1 MLCSYHFHIF
11 YSAYFNNLVILW
23 MVTKENSRRSSKRFL
38 QKCFKC
44 YALRKTV
51 SRKNYSLKINQ
62 RVASLFCPIPLSS
75 LSPTPSPCM
84 HKGNIPRTEVACHPV
99 PQSGLRF
106 SVNYGIQSH
115 CEIQMSG
122 SLENSCFFRWA
133 VLRNCLILPAFP
145 LQGLKIVGGRL
156 SVPTSNALMDDREF
170 PPNDLQIDSKDSLRA
185 DYRVES
191 LTSRLVSSADEN
203 ENQLDNDGNKI
214 LTSSSIAMGRQD
226 KGIPTVGTTAIKEE
240 NALITDSDS
249 VHAEGAVEAN
259 ENFHQKETLQSL
271 FSLLREEVEQ
281 MDSKILPLCLHQIAE
296 TYFQEEE
303 YEKAMKFI
311 QLERLYHEQLLANLS
326 SIQEQWERKWKT
338 AVPGPV
344 TTLRNSAKELS
355 GEELEKLTRVCSSHQ
370 QPQTYKN
377 QLVAAENTWESSCLL
392 QLVESKNVTEREAA
406 ALKSGT
412 ETCPGIGP
420 KKEDKQRS
428 ASSPGEKRTER
439 QTEAASVPVAAGK
452 DHMEEQHCSAESTL
466 EPHTQSTGTVG
477 RPSLGC
483 LSSGDASKDNSLQP
497 RERQLSKDAE
507 KIEGAAG
514 EPGVKLPIEP
524 MVDALVLTDADSM
537 PTDLVPADKGVQADR
552 NLLRSKHDAGPSEI
566 ASGQPG
572 NSDLKQQQ
580 KEPDD
585 DRSSQDRTASNVCSG
600 CNKVS
605 EHENAAHLQVCKEIQ
620 RTAGQEEKVNNE
632 EQEDLFLRFLNGNI
646 IDTEESFANLGSQ
659 EDFGAVPDISPERAS
674 YNSLE
679 ALSLDDSFS
688 SLDELARRIEIAEI
702 APAEG
707 LVSILKKRDDR
718 EGKTIAQVQ
727 QKQTKRRVRF
737 QEMEDTLDQDEVAG
751 GSCILLVLLCIATVF
766 LSIGGTALYCTFGDM
781 ESPVCTDFAAN
792 MDFYYTQILQRM
804 EELKHWIAFS

>member
-1 MLCSYHFHIF
+1 IS
-11 YSAYFNNLVILW
+11 
-23 MVTKENSRRSSKRFL
+23 
-38 QKCFKC
+38 
-44 YALRKTV
+44 V
-51 SRKNYSLKINQ
+51 S
-62 RVASLFCPIPLSS
+62 
-75 LSPTPSPCM
+75 
-84 HKGNIPRTEVACHPV
+84 
-99 PQSGLRF
+99 
-106 SVNYGIQSH
+106 
-115 CEIQMSG
+115 
-122 SLENSCFFRWA
+122 
-133 VLRNCLILPAFP
+133 
-145 LQGLKIVGGRL
+145 
-156 SVPTSNALMDDREF
+156 TSDALMDDREF
-170 PPNDLQIDSKDSLRA
+170 PPNDLQIDSKDSFPA

-191 LTSRLVSSADEN
+191 LVSHLVSSADEN
-203 ENQLDNDGNKI
+203 ENQLDNDGNEV
-214 LTSSSIAMGRQD
+214 LTSSNIAMGRQD
-226 KGIPTVGTTAIKEE
+226 KGEQDSINNNENMDSGDCTPSCKEGETERRSVNVHMDPQLEEKPITEKHPGGKRSPRSKRSSTKKSKGVPTVGTTAIKEE
-240 NALITDSDS
+240 NTLITDTDS
-249 VHAEGAVEAN
+249 VHAEGAVETN
-259 ENFHQKETLQSL
+259 ENFHQKEQNQTLQSL

-338 AVPGPV
+338 AVPSPV

-370 QPQTYKN
+370 HILFPPWAGALNHLKT
-377 QLVAAENTWESSCLL
+377 LELFFLL
-392 QLVESKNVTEREAA
+392 HL
-406 ALKSGT
+406 GT
-412 ETCPGIGP
+412 ETCPGTEP
-420 KKEDKQRS
+420 KKGNKQLNT
-428 ASSPGEKRTER
+428 SSPGENKTET
-439 QTEAASVPVAAGK
+439 QTEAASLWVAAGK

-477 RPSLGC
+477 RPSSGC
-483 LSSGDASKDNSLQP
+483 LSSGDAGKDNSLQL

-507 KIEGAAG
+507 KIECAAE
-514 EPGVKLPIEP
+514 EPGVKLPLEP
-524 MVDALVLTDADSM
+524 MVDALVLTDADYM
-537 PTDLVPADKGVQADR
+537 PTDFVPTDKDVQAER
-552 NLLRSKHDAGPSEI
+552 NLLRSKHAADSSEV
-566 ASGQPG
+566 ASGQLG
-572 NSDLKQQQ
+572 KSDLKQQQ
-580 KEPDD
+580 KRPDD
-585 DRSSQDRTASNVCSG
+585 DDEKSSWDRTASNVCSG

-605 EHENAAHLQVCKEIQ
+605 EHESTAHSRVCKEIE
-620 RTAGQEEKVNNE
+620 RTAGHEEKVNNE

-646 IDTEESFANLGSQ
+646 IDTEESFANLANQ
-659 EDFGAVPDISPERAS
+659 EDFDTVPDISPERAS

-727 QKQTKRRVRF
+727 QRQTKRRVRF

-751 GSCILLVLLCIATVF
+751 GSCILLILLCIATVF

-804 EELKHWIAFS
+804 EELKHWIASS

>member
-1 MLCSYHFHIF
+1 
-11 YSAYFNNLVILW
+11 
-23 MVTKENSRRSSKRFL
+23 
-38 QKCFKC
+38 
-44 YALRKTV
+44 
-51 SRKNYSLKINQ
+51 
-62 RVASLFCPIPLSS
+62 
-75 LSPTPSPCM
+75 
-84 HKGNIPRTEVACHPV
+84 
-99 PQSGLRF
+99 
-106 SVNYGIQSH
+106 
-115 CEIQMSG
+115 
-122 SLENSCFFRWA
+122 
-133 VLRNCLILPAFP
+133 
-145 LQGLKIVGGRL
+145 L
-156 SVPTSNALMDDREF
+156 SVPTSNALMDEREF
-170 PPNDLQIDSKDSLRA
+170 PPNDLQIDSKDSLHA

-191 LTSRLVSSADEN
+191 LTSHLVSSADEN
-203 ENQLDNDGNKI
+203 ENQLDNDGNKV

-226 KGIPTVGTTAIKEE
+226 KGEQDSINNNENMDSGACTPNCKEGETERSINVHMDPQLEEKPITEKQPGGKRSPRSKRSSSKKSKGIPTVGTTAIKEE
-240 NALITDSDS
+240 NTIITDTDS
-249 VHAEGAVEAN
+249 MHTESTVEAN
-259 ENFHQKETLQSL
+259 ENFRQKETLQSL

-370 QPQTYKN
+370 QKYSHIL
-377 QLVAAENTWESSCLL
+377 QLVAAKNTWESSCLL
-392 QLVESKNVTEREAA
+392 QLMESKNVTEGEAA

-420 KKEDKQRS
+420 KKGDKQQS
-428 ASSPGEKRTER
+428 TSSPREKRTER
-439 QTEAASVPVAAGK
+439 QTEAASVWVAAGK

-477 RPSLGC
+477 RFSSGC
-483 LSSGDASKDNSLQP
+483 LSSGDAGKDNSLQP
-497 RERQLSKDAE
+497 TERQLSKDAE

-514 EPGVKLPIEP
+514 EPGVKLPLEP
-524 MVDALVLTDADSM
+524 TVDALVLTDADSM

-552 NLLRSKHDAGPSEI
+552 NLLRSKHDAVPSEI
-566 ASGQPG
+566 VSCQLG

-580 KEPDD
+580 KQPDDDD
-585 DRSSQDRTASNVCSG
+585 DRSSQDRTASHVCSG

-605 EHENAAHLQVCKEIQ
+605 EHENTAHSQVCKEIQ

-659 EDFGAVPDISPERAS
+659 EDFDTVPDISPERAS

>member
-1 MLCSYHFHIF
+1 L
-11 YSAYFNNLVILW
+11 
-23 MVTKENSRRSSKRFL
+23 
-38 QKCFKC
+38 
-44 YALRKTV
+44 
-51 SRKNYSLKINQ
+51 
-62 RVASLFCPIPLSS
+62 
-75 LSPTPSPCM
+75 
-84 HKGNIPRTEVACHPV
+84 
-99 PQSGLRF
+99 
-106 SVNYGIQSH
+106 
-115 CEIQMSG
+115 SG
-122 SLENSCFFRWA
+122 S
-133 VLRNCLILPAFP
+133 
-145 LQGLKIVGGRL
+145 
-156 SVPTSNALMDDREF
+156 TSNALMDDREF
-170 PPNDLQIDSKDSLRA
+170 PPNDLQIDSKDSLPA

-191 LTSRLVSSADEN
+191 LASHLVSSADEN
-203 ENQLDNDGNKI
+203 ENQLDNDGNEV
-214 LTSSSIAMGRQD
+214 LTSSNIAMGRQD
-226 KGIPTVGTTAIKEE
+226 KGEQDSINNNENMDSGDCTPSCKESETERRSVNVHMDPQREEKPITEKQPSGKRSPRSKRSSSKKSKGVPTVGTTAIKEE
-240 NALITDSDS
+240 NTLITDTDS

-259 ENFHQKETLQSL
+259 ENFHRKEQKQTLQSL

-338 AVPGPV
+338 AVPSPV

-355 GEELEKLTRVCSSHQ
+355 SEDLEKLTRVCSSHQ
-370 QPQTYKN
+370 QKYFHIL
-377 QLVAAENTWESSCLL
+377 QLVTAENTWESGCLL
-392 QLVESKNVTEREAA
+392 QLMESKNSKEKEAA
-406 ALKSGT
+406 AFKSGT
-412 ETCPGIGP
+412 ETCAGVGP
-420 KKEDKQRS
+420 KKEDKQLRT
-428 ASSPGEKRTER
+428 SSPGENKTER
-439 QTEAASVPVAAGK
+439 QTEAASLWVAAGK

-477 RPSLGC
+477 RPSPGC
-483 LSSGDASKDNSLQP
+483 LSSGDASKDTSSQL
-497 RERQLSKDAE
+497 RERQLPKDAE
-507 KIEGAAG
+507 KIEGTAG
-514 EPGVKLPIEP
+514 EPGVKPPLEP
-524 MVDALVLTDADSM
+524 MVDALVLTDADYM
-537 PTDLVPADKGVQADR
+537 PTDLVPTDKDVQADR
-552 NLLRSKHDAGPSEI
+552 NLLRSKHAAGSSEI
-566 ASGQPG
+566 ASGQLG
-572 NSDLKQQQ
+572 SSDLKQQQ
-580 KEPDD
+580 KQPDD
-585 DRSSQDRTASNVCSG
+585 DEKSLWDGTASNVCSG

-605 EHENAAHLQVCKEIQ
+605 EHESTAHSRVCKEIQ

-646 IDTEESFANLGSQ
+646 IDTEESFANLANE
-659 EDFGAVPDISPERAS
+659 EDFDTVPDSSPERAS

-707 LVSILKKRDDR
+707 LVSILKKRHDR

-727 QKQTKRRVRF
+727 QRQTKRRVRF

-751 GSCILLVLLCIATVF
+751 GSCILLILLCIATVF

>member
-1 MLCSYHFHIF
+1 
-11 YSAYFNNLVILW
+11 
-23 MVTKENSRRSSKRFL
+23 
-38 QKCFKC
+38 
-44 YALRKTV
+44 
-51 SRKNYSLKINQ
+51 
-62 RVASLFCPIPLSS
+62 
-75 LSPTPSPCM
+75 
-84 HKGNIPRTEVACHPV
+84 
-99 PQSGLRF
+99 
-106 SVNYGIQSH
+106 
-115 CEIQMSG
+115 
-122 SLENSCFFRWA
+122 
-133 VLRNCLILPAFP
+133 
-145 LQGLKIVGGRL
+145 
-156 SVPTSNALMDDREF
+156 MDDREF
-170 PPNDLQIDSKDSLRA
+170 PRNDLQIDSKDSLPA

-191 LTSRLVSSADEN
+191 LASHLVSSADEN
-203 ENQLDNDGNKI
+203 ENQLDNDGNEV

-226 KGIPTVGTTAIKEE
+226 KGEQDSINNNENMDSGDCTPSCKGSETERRSVNVRMDPQLEEKPITEKQPGGKRSPRSKRSSSKKSKGVPTVGTTAIKEE
-240 NALITDSDS
+240 NALITDTDS
-249 VHAEGAVEAN
+249 VHAEGAIEAN
-259 ENFHQKETLQSL
+259 ENFHQKEQKQTLQSL

-338 AVPGPV
+338 AVPSPV
-344 TTLRNSAKELS
+344 TTLRNSDKELS

-370 QPQTYKN
+370 QPQASKN
-377 QLVAAENTWESSCLL
+377 KLVAAENTWERGGLL
-392 QLVESKNVTEREAA
+392 QLMESENLKEREAA
-406 ALKSGT
+406 AFKSGT
-412 ETCPGIGP
+412 ETCPGVGP
-420 KKEDKQRS
+420 KKEDKQLS
-428 ASSPGEKRTER
+428 TSSPGENKTER
-439 QTEAASVPVAAGK
+439 QTEAASPWVAAGK
-452 DHMEEQHCSAESTL
+452 NHMEEQHCSAESTTL
-466 EPHTQSTGTVG
+466 EPHTQSPGTVG
-477 RPSLGC
+477 RPSSGC
-483 LSSGDASKDNSLQP
+483 LSCGDAGKDNSLHL

-514 EPGVKLPIEP
+514 EPGVKLPLEP
-524 MVDALVLTDADSM
+524 MVDALVLTDADCM
-537 PTDLVPADKGVQADR
+537 PTDLVPTDKDVQADR
-552 NLLRSKHDAGPSEI
+552 NLLRSKHAAGSSEI
-566 ASGQPG
+566 ASGQLG

-580 KEPDD
+580 KQPDD
-585 DRSSQDRTASNVCSG
+585 DDEKSARDRTASNVCSG
-600 CNKVS
+600 YNKVP
-605 EHENAAHLQVCKEIQ
+605 EHESTAHSQVCNEIQ
-620 RTAGQEEKVNNE
+620 RTAGEEEKGNNE

-646 IDTEESFANLGSQ
+646 IDTEESFANLANQ
-659 EDFGAVPDISPERAS
+659 EDFDTVPDISPERAS

-718 EGKTIAQVQ
+718 VGKTIAQVQ
-727 QKQTKRRVRF
+727 QRQTKRRVRF

-751 GSCILLVLLCIATVF
+751 GSCVLLILLCIATVF

>member
-1 MLCSYHFHIF
+1 L
-11 YSAYFNNLVILW
+11 
-23 MVTKENSRRSSKRFL
+23 
-38 QKCFKC
+38 
-44 YALRKTV
+44 
-51 SRKNYSLKINQ
+51 
-62 RVASLFCPIPLSS
+62 
-75 LSPTPSPCM
+75 
-84 HKGNIPRTEVACHPV
+84 
-99 PQSGLRF
+99 
-106 SVNYGIQSH
+106 
-115 CEIQMSG
+115 SG
-122 SLENSCFFRWA
+122 S
-133 VLRNCLILPAFP
+133 
-145 LQGLKIVGGRL
+145 
-156 SVPTSNALMDDREF
+156 TSNALMDDREF
-170 PPNDLQIDSKDSLRA
+170 LPNDLEIDSKDSLPA

-191 LTSRLVSSADEN
+191 LASHLVSSADEN
-203 ENQLDNDGNKI
+203 ENQLDNDGNEI
-214 LTSSSIAMGRQD
+214 LTSTSIAMGRQD
-226 KGIPTVGTTAIKEE
+226 KGEQDSINNNENMDSGDCTPSCKESENERRSVNVHMDPQLEEKPITEKQPGGKRSPRSKRSSSKKSKGVPTVGTTTIKEE
-240 NALITDSDS
+240 STLITDADS
-249 VHAEGAVEAN
+249 VHAEGAVEAI
-259 ENFHQKETLQSL
+259 ENFHQKEQQQTLQSL

-326 SIQEQWERKWKT
+326 SIQEQWARKRKT
-338 AVPGPV
+338 AVPRPV

-355 GEELEKLTRVCSSHQ
+355 SEELEKLTRVCSSHQ
-370 QPQTYKN
+370 QPQASKN
-377 QLVAAENTWESSCLL
+377 RLVAAENTWESDCLL
-392 QLVESKNVTEREAA
+392 QLMESKNLKEREAA
-406 ALKSGT
+406 AFKSGT

-420 KKEDKQRS
+420 KKEDKQLS
-428 ASSPGEKRTER
+428 TSSPGENKTER
-439 QTEAASVPVAAGK
+439 QTEAASLWVAAGK

-477 RPSLGC
+477 RPSSGC
-483 LSSGDASKDNSLQP
+483 LLSGDAGKDNSLQL

-507 KIEGAAG
+507 EIEGTAG
-514 EPGVKLPIEP
+514 EPGVKLPLEP
-524 MVDALVLTDADSM
+524 MVDTLVLTDADYM
-537 PTDLVPADKGVQADR
+537 PTDLVPTDKDVQADR
-552 NLLRSKHDAGPSEI
+552 NLLRSKHASGSSEI
-566 ASGQPG
+566 ASGQLG
-572 NSDLKQQQ
+572 NSDLKQRQ
-580 KEPDD
+580 KQPDD
-585 DRSSQDRTASNVCSG
+585 DDEKSLRDRTASNVCSG

-605 EHENAAHLQVCKEIQ
+605 EHESTAHSRVCKEMQ

-646 IDTEESFANLGSQ
+646 IDTEESFANLPNQ
-659 EDFGAVPDISPERAS
+659 EDFDTVPDISPERAS

-707 LVSILKKRDDR
+707 LVSILKKRGDR

-727 QKQTKRRVRF
+727 QRQTKRRVRF

-751 GSCILLVLLCIATVF
+751 GSCILLILLCIATVF

>member
-226 KGIPTVGTTAIKEE
+226 KGEQDSINNNENMDSGDCTPNCKEGETERSVNVYMDPQLEEKRITEKQPGGKRSPRSKRSSSKKSKGIPTVGTTAIKEE

-702 APAEG
+702 
-707 LVSILKKRDDR
+707 IRCD
-718 EGKTIAQVQ
+718 
-727 QKQTKRRVRF
+727 
-737 QEMEDTLDQDEVAG
+737 
-751 GSCILLVLLCIATVF
+751 
-766 LSIGGTALYCTFGDM
+766 LS
-781 ESPVCTDFAAN
+781 
-792 MDFYYTQILQRM
+792 
-804 EELKHWIAFS
+804 

>member
-1 MLCSYHFHIF
+1 
-11 YSAYFNNLVILW
+11 
-23 MVTKENSRRSSKRFL
+23 
-38 QKCFKC
+38 
-44 YALRKTV
+44 
-51 SRKNYSLKINQ
+51 
-62 RVASLFCPIPLSS
+62 
-75 LSPTPSPCM
+75 
-84 HKGNIPRTEVACHPV
+84 
-99 PQSGLRF
+99 
-106 SVNYGIQSH
+106 
-115 CEIQMSG
+115 
-122 SLENSCFFRWA
+122 
-133 VLRNCLILPAFP
+133 
-145 LQGLKIVGGRL
+145 
-156 SVPTSNALMDDREF
+156 MDDREF
-170 PPNDLQIDSKDSLRA
+170 PPNDLQIDSKDSLPA

-191 LTSRLVSSADEN
+191 LASHLVSSADEN
-203 ENQLDNDGNKI
+203 ENQLDNDGNEV
-214 LTSSSIAMGRQD
+214 LTSSNFAMGQQD
-226 KGIPTVGTTAIKEE
+226 KGEQDSINNNENMDSGDCTPSCKEGETERRSVNVHMDPQLEEKPITEKQPGGKRSPRSKRSSSKKSKGVPTVGTTAIKEE
-240 NALITDSDS
+240 NTLITDTDS

-259 ENFHQKETLQSL
+259 ENFHQKEQKQTLQSL

-338 AVPGPV
+338 AVPSPV

-370 QPQTYKN
+370 QPQASKN
-377 QLVAAENTWESSCLL
+377 KLVAAENTWKSGCLL
-392 QLVESKNVTEREAA
+392 QLMESKSLKEREAA
-406 ALKSGT
+406 AFKSGI

-420 KKEDKQRS
+420 KKEDKQLS
-428 ASSPGEKRTER
+428 TPPPGENKTER
-439 QTEAASVPVAAGK
+439 LTEAASLWVAAGK

-477 RPSLGC
+477 RPSSGC
-483 LSSGDASKDNSLQP
+483 LSSGDAGKDNSSQL

-514 EPGVKLPIEP
+514 EPGVKLPLEP
-524 MVDALVLTDADSM
+524 MVDALVLTDADCM
-537 PTDLVPADKGVQADR
+537 PTDSVPTDKDVQADR
-552 NLLRSKHDAGPSEI
+552 NLLRSKHAAGSSQI
-566 ASGQPG
+566 ASGQLG

-580 KEPDD
+580 KQPHDD
-585 DRSSQDRTASNVCSG
+585 EESSRDRTASNVCSG

-605 EHENAAHLQVCKEIQ
+605 EHDSTAHSRVCTEMQ
-620 RTAGQEEKVNNE
+620 RTARQEEKVNNE

-646 IDTEESFANLGSQ
+646 IDTEESFANLANQ
-659 EDFGAVPDISPERAS
+659 EDFDTVPDISPERAS

-727 QKQTKRRVRF
+727 QRQTKRRVRF

-751 GSCILLVLLCIATVF
+751 GSCILLILLCIATVF

-792 MDFYYTQILQRM
+792 MDFYYTQILQRV

>member
-1 MLCSYHFHIF
+1 
-11 YSAYFNNLVILW
+11 
-23 MVTKENSRRSSKRFL
+23 
-38 QKCFKC
+38 
-44 YALRKTV
+44 
-51 SRKNYSLKINQ
+51 
-62 RVASLFCPIPLSS
+62 
-75 LSPTPSPCM
+75 
-84 HKGNIPRTEVACHPV
+84 
-99 PQSGLRF
+99 
-106 SVNYGIQSH
+106 
-115 CEIQMSG
+115 
-122 SLENSCFFRWA
+122 
-133 VLRNCLILPAFP
+133 
-145 LQGLKIVGGRL
+145 
-156 SVPTSNALMDDREF
+156 MDDREF
-170 PPNDLQIDSKDSLRA
+170 PPNDLQIDSKDSRPA

-191 LTSRLVSSADEN
+191 LVSHLISSADEN
-203 ENQLDNDGNKI
+203 QNQLDNDGNEV
-214 LTSSSIAMGRQD
+214 LTSSSNAMGRQD
-226 KGIPTVGTTAIKEE
+226 KGEQDSINNNENMDSGDCTPSCKEDETERRSANVQMDPQLEEKLIIEKQPGGKRSPRSKRSSSKKSKGGPTVGTTGIKEE
-240 NALITDSDS
+240 ITFTADTDS

-259 ENFHQKETLQSL
+259 ENFHQKEQKQSLQSL

-281 MDSKILPLCLHQIAE
+281 VDSKILPLCLHQIAE
-296 TYFQEEE
+296 TYFQEED

-338 AVPGPV
+338 AVPNPV

-370 QPQTYKN
+370 QKYCHIL
-377 QLVAAENTWESSCLL
+377 QLVAAENAWEGGCLH
-392 QLVESKNVTEREAA
+392 QLMESKHLKEREAA
-406 ALKSGT
+406 AFKSGT

-420 KKEDKQRS
+420 KREDKQLLS
-428 ASSPGEKRTER
+428 AGSPGENKTER
-439 QTEAASVPVAAGK
+439 PTEAASLRVAAGK

-477 RPSLGC
+477 RPSSGC
-483 LSSGDASKDNSLQP
+483 LSSGDAGKDNCLQL
-497 RERQLSKDAE
+497 RERQLSKDVE
-507 KIEGAAG
+507 KITGTAG
-514 EPGVKLPIEP
+514 EPGVKLPLEP
-524 MVDALVLTDADSM
+524 MVDALVSTDTDYM
-537 PTDLVPADKGVQADR
+537 PTDLVPTDKNVQADR
-552 NLLRSKHDAGPSEI
+552 NLLRSKHAAGSSET
-566 ASGQPG
+566 ASGQLG
-572 NSDLKQQQ
+572 NRDLKQQQ
-580 KEPDD
+580 KQPDD
-585 DRSSQDRTASNVCSG
+585 DEKSSGDRTASNVCSG

-605 EHENAAHLQVCKEIQ
+605 EHESTAYSRVCQEIQ

-646 IDTEESFANLGSQ
+646 IDSEESLANLENQ
-659 EDFGAVPDISPERAS
+659 EDFDTVPDISPERAS

-718 EGKTIAQVQ
+718 EGKTIAEVQ
-727 QKQTKRRVRF
+727 QRQTKRRVRF
-737 QEMEDTLDQDEVAG
+737 QEMEDALDQDEVAG
-751 GSCILLVLLCIATVF
+751 GSCVLLVLLCIATVF

>member
-1 MLCSYHFHIF
+1 I
-11 YSAYFNNLVILW
+11 
-23 MVTKENSRRSSKRFL
+23 
-38 QKCFKC
+38 
-44 YALRKTV
+44 
-51 SRKNYSLKINQ
+51 
-62 RVASLFCPIPLSS
+62 
-75 LSPTPSPCM
+75 
-84 HKGNIPRTEVACHPV
+84 
-99 PQSGLRF
+99 
-106 SVNYGIQSH
+106 
-115 CEIQMSG
+115 SG
-122 SLENSCFFRWA
+122 S
-133 VLRNCLILPAFP
+133 
-145 LQGLKIVGGRL
+145 
-156 SVPTSNALMDDREF
+156 TSNALMDDREF
-170 PPNDLQIDSKDSLRA
+170 PPNDLQIDSKDSLPA

-191 LTSRLVSSADEN
+191 LASHLVSSADEN
-203 ENQLDNDGNKI
+203 ENQLDNDGNEV

-226 KGIPTVGTTAIKEE
+226 KGEQDSINNNENTDSGDCTPSCKEGETERRSVNAHMDPQLEEKPITEKHPGGKRSPRSKRSSTKKSKGVPTVGTTAIKEE
-240 NALITDSDS
+240 ITLITDTDS
-249 VHAEGAVEAN
+249 VHAEGAVETN
-259 ENFHQKETLQSL
+259 ENFHQKEQKQTLQSL

-311 QLERLYHEQLLANLS
+311 QLEKLYHEQLLANLS

-338 AVPGPV
+338 AVRSPV

-370 QPQTYKN
+370 QPQASKN
-377 QLVAAENTWESSCLL
+377 KLVAAENSWKSGCLL
-392 QLVESKNVTEREAA
+392 QLMESKNLKEGETAA
-406 ALKSGT
+406 FESGT
-412 ETCPGIGP
+412 EACPGIGP
-420 KKEDKQRS
+420 KTEDKQLN
-428 ASSPGEKRTER
+428 ASSSGENKTET
-439 QTEAASVPVAAGK
+439 QTEAASLWVAAGK

-477 RPSLGC
+477 RPSSGC
-483 LSSGDASKDNSLQP
+483 LSSGDAGKDNGLQL

-507 KIEGAAG
+507 KIERAPG
-514 EPGVKLPIEP
+514 EPGVQLPPEP
-524 MVDALVLTDADSM
+524 MVDALVLTDADYM
-537 PTDLVPADKGVQADR
+537 TTDLVPADKDVQADR
-552 NLLRSKHDAGPSEI
+552 NLLRSKHAAGSSEV
-566 ASGQPG
+566 ASGQLG
-572 NSDLKQQQ
+572 KSDLKQQQ
-580 KEPDD
+580 KQPDD
-585 DRSSQDRTASNVCSG
+585 DEKSLQDRTVSNVCSG

-605 EHENAAHLQVCKEIQ
+605 EHESTAHSQVCKEIQ
-620 RTAGQEEKVNNE
+620 RTAEHNEKVNNE

-646 IDTEESFANLGSQ
+646 IDTEESFANLANQ
-659 EDFGAVPDISPERAS
+659 EDFDTVPDISPERAS

-727 QKQTKRRVRF
+727 QRQTKRRVRF

-751 GSCILLVLLCIATVF
+751 GSCILLILLCIATVF
-766 LSIGGTALYCTFGDM
+766 LSVGGTALYCTFGDM

>member
-1 MLCSYHFHIF
+1 
-11 YSAYFNNLVILW
+11 
-23 MVTKENSRRSSKRFL
+23 
-38 QKCFKC
+38 
-44 YALRKTV
+44 
-51 SRKNYSLKINQ
+51 
-62 RVASLFCPIPLSS
+62 
-75 LSPTPSPCM
+75 
-84 HKGNIPRTEVACHPV
+84 
-99 PQSGLRF
+99 
-106 SVNYGIQSH
+106 
-115 CEIQMSG
+115 
-122 SLENSCFFRWA
+122 
-133 VLRNCLILPAFP
+133 
-145 LQGLKIVGGRL
+145 
-156 SVPTSNALMDDREF
+156 MDDREF
-170 PPNDLQIDSKDSLRA
+170 PPNDLQIDSKDSLSA
-185 DYRVES
+185 DYRVQS
-191 LTSRLVSSADEN
+191 LASHLVSSADEN
-203 ENQLDNDGNKI
+203 ENQLDNDGNEV

-226 KGIPTVGTTAIKEE
+226 KGEQDSINNNENMDSGDCIPSCKESETERRSGNVHMDPQLEEKPVTEKQPGGKRSPRSKRSSNKKSKGVPTVGTTATKEE
-240 NALITDSDS
+240 NSLIADTDS

-259 ENFHQKETLQSL
+259 ENFHQKEQKQTLQSL

-296 TYFQEEE
+296 TYFQEQE

-338 AVPGPV
+338 AVPSPV
-344 TTLRNSAKELS
+344 TTPRNSAKELS
-355 GEELEKLTRVCSSHQ
+355 SEELEKLTRVCSSHQ
-370 QPQTYKN
+370 QPQASKN
-377 QLVAAENTWESSCLL
+377 KLVAAENTWESGCLL
-392 QLVESKNVTEREAA
+392 QLMESKSLKEREAA
-406 ALKSGT
+406 AFKSGT
-412 ETCPGIGP
+412 ETCPGVGP
-420 KKEDKQRS
+420 KKEDKQLS
-428 ASSPGEKRTER
+428 ISSPGENKTER
-439 QTEAASVPVAAGK
+439 QTEAASLWVAAGK

-477 RPSLGC
+477 RPSSGC
-483 LSSGDASKDNSLQP
+483 LSSGDASKDNSLQL

-507 KIEGAAG
+507 KIEGTAG
-514 EPGVKLPIEP
+514 EPGVKLPLEP
-524 MVDALVLTDADSM
+524 MVDALVLTDADYM
-537 PTDLVPADKGVQADR
+537 PTDLVPTDKDVQADR
-552 NLLRSKHDAGPSEI
+552 NLLRSKHATGSSEV
-566 ASGQPG
+566 ASGQLG

-580 KEPDD
+580 KQPDD
-585 DRSSQDRTASNVCSG
+585 DDEKSSWDRTASNVCSG

-605 EHENAAHLQVCKEIQ
+605 EHESTAHSRVCKEIQ

-646 IDTEESFANLGSQ
+646 IDTEESFANLANQ
-659 EDFGAVPDISPERAS
+659 EDFDTVPDISPERAS

-727 QKQTKRRVRF
+727 QRQTKRRVRF

-751 GSCILLVLLCIATVF
+751 GSCILLILLCIATVF

-792 MDFYYTQILQRM
+792 MDFYYTQILRRM

>member
-1 MLCSYHFHIF
+1 MY
-11 YSAYFNNLVILW
+11 
-23 MVTKENSRRSSKRFL
+23 
-38 QKCFKC
+38 
-44 YALRKTV
+44 
-51 SRKNYSLKINQ
+51 
-62 RVASLFCPIPLSS
+62 
-75 LSPTPSPCM
+75 
-84 HKGNIPRTEVACHPV
+84 
-99 PQSGLRF
+99 
-106 SVNYGIQSH
+106 YG
-115 CEIQMSG
+115 
-122 SLENSCFFRWA
+122 
-133 VLRNCLILPAFP
+133 V
-145 LQGLKIVGGRL
+145 
-156 SVPTSNALMDDREF
+156 
-170 PPNDLQIDSKDSLRA
+170 
-185 DYRVES
+185 
-191 LTSRLVSSADEN
+191 
-203 ENQLDNDGNKI
+203 
-214 LTSSSIAMGRQD
+214 
-226 KGIPTVGTTAIKEE
+226 PTVGTTAIKEE
-240 NALITDSDS
+240 NTLITDTVS

-259 ENFHQKETLQSL
+259 ENFHQKEQKQTLQSL

-338 AVPGPV
+338 AVPSAV

-370 QPQTYKN
+370 QPQASKN
-377 QLVAAENTWESSCLL
+377 KLVAAESTWESGCLH
-392 QLVESKNVTEREAA
+392 QLMGSKNLNEREAA
-406 ALKSGT
+406 AFKSGT

-420 KKEDKQRS
+420 KKEDKQMS
-428 ASSPGEKRTER
+428 TSSPGENKTER
-439 QTEAASVPVAAGK
+439 QTEAGSLWVAAGK
-452 DHMEEQHCSAESTL
+452 DHMEEHHCSAESTL

-477 RPSLGC
+477 RPSSGC
-483 LSSGDASKDNSLQP
+483 LSSGDAGKDNSLQL
-497 RERQLSKDAE
+497 RGRQLSKDAE
-507 KIEGAAG
+507 KIEGTAG
-514 EPGVKLPIEP
+514 ELGVKVPFEP
-524 MVDALVLTDADSM
+524 MVDALVLTDADYM
-537 PTDLVPADKGVQADR
+537 PTDKDVQADR
-552 NLLRSKHDAGPSEI
+552 NLLRSKHAAGSSEI
-566 ASGQPG
+566 ASGQLG

-580 KEPDD
+580 KQPDD
-585 DRSSQDRTASNVCSG
+585 EKSSGDRTANVCSE

-605 EHENAAHLQVCKEIQ
+605 EHESTAHSRVCKEIQ
-620 RTAGQEEKVNNE
+620 RTAGQEEKVNSE

-646 IDTEESFANLGSQ
+646 IDTEESFANLANQ
-659 EDFGAVPDISPERAS
+659 EDFDAVPDISPERAS

-727 QKQTKRRVRF
+727 QRQTKRRVRF

-751 GSCILLVLLCIATVF
+751 GSCILLILLCIATVF

-792 MDFYYTQILQRM
+792 MDFYYTQILRRM